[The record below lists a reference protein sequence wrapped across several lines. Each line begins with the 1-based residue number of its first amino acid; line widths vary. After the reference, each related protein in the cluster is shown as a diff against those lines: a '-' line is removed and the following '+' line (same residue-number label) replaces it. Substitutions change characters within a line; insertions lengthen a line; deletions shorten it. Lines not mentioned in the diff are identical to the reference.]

1 MKKIYKKVAEE
12 LGIPQS
18 TVEDVYNAYWQFIK
32 DTIEKLP
39 LKEVNT
45 DEEFSRLRT
54 NFNIPFIGKL
64 YCNLEDWR
72 KAKNREEYYEVEFIN
87 DKKKGKF
94 KG

>member
-54 NFNIPFIGKL
+54 NFNIPFIQ
-64 YCNLEDWR
+64 
-72 KAKNREEYYEVEFIN
+72 II
-87 DKKKGKF
+87 
-94 KG
+94 